1 MANKLKYIGFTALF
15 GLFISFTAEA
25 HHGHGKYPKKKRT
38 KVVVVNKSNGHCNA
52 HTTVKTIRVM
62 PRNHRVVVYNRV
74 KYYHYNNLYY
84 IFKNGHYVVVNPPK
98 AVLVIR

>member
-1 MANKLKYIGFTALF
+1 MANKLKHIGFTALL

-25 HHGHGKYPKKKRT
+25 HHGHGKYHKKKRT
-38 KVVVVNKSNGHCNA
+38 KVVVVNKPNGHCYT
-52 HTTVKTIRVM
+52 HSVKTIRVM
-62 PRNHRVVVYNRV
+62 PRNHRVVVHNRV

-84 IFKNGHYVVVNPPK
+84 IFKNGRYVAVNPPK